1 MLANSGREKLC
12 VKQKCIIICFMLRNI
27 FFHKNTVGEN
37 SPLWFLKEKRRSAKS
52 DVSKVLFPDIG
63 KITNQGIIVWATFLF
78 CDFCFGRVNF
88 WIITGCCK
96 CRANIAQIF
105 STLHKKNP
113 RLTLNKKTR
122 CHSVIA
128 LGNRWIMGWIV
139 GWQSLDNKKNN
150 SNRFVL
156 FLT

>member
-63 KITNQGIIVWATFLF
+63 KITNQGIIVWATLLF
-78 CDFCFGRVNF
+78 CDFCFGPVNF
-88 WIITGCCK
+88 WIITGCYK
-96 CRANIAQIF
+96 CPANIAQIF
-105 STLHKKNP
+105 ATLHKRNP
-113 RLTLNKKTR
+113 GWTWNKKTR
-122 CHSVIA
+122 CRSVIA
-128 LGNRWIMGWIV
+128 LMWVGNR
-139 GWQSLDNKKNN
+139 
-150 SNRFVL
+150 
-156 FLT
+156 